1 MPRAGGRGTA
11 LYPYFQSTVREQQ
24 TTVRKGNSSAPA
36 RRIGNAQRLLR
47 QGIADV
53 FKKKDEEKR
62 CNMGKYR
69 PPIDQNAHDPTTNL
83 QGLREEKKTG
93 IENVS
98 QARTVT
104 HPSRAKDKAG
114 LCNACAAFSY
124 GRSAGTAPTQNE
136 ENQCRFCPRSVGRK
150 ERNSHLRR
158 SRRTGSTDA
167 ATFALSEATV
177 VESAPRVQL
186 ESAVRFRRPEHRRR
200 VDRPLP
206 VYNPSGVRR
215 ANRGSYPAYF
225 GFCAKNE

>member
-11 LYPYFQSTVREQQ
+11 LYPYFQSTVRERQ

-53 FKKKDEEKR
+53 FKRKDEEKR
-62 CNMGKYR
+62 CNTGKYR

-124 GRSAGTAPTQNE
+124 GRSTGTAPTQNE
-136 ENQCRFCPRSVGRK
+136 ENQCCFCPRSVGRK
-150 ERNSHLRR
+150 ERNSYLRR
-158 SRRTGSTDA
+158 SRRTGSTDGGDIHLVRSDSRRIRPPG
-167 ATFALSEATV
+167 AT
-177 VESAPRVQL
+177 RK
-186 ESAVRFRRPEHRRR
+186 RRR
-200 VDRPLP
+200 SRWPDHRPKLERPLP
-206 VYNPSGVRR
+206 AYSSSGVRQ
-215 ANRGSYPAYF
+215 ANRGS
-225 GFCAKNE
+225 